1 MCHYTQARSAHI
13 HTERERD
20 KNESSIQLFKKKK
33 KKAVVALW
41 LLWQT
46 EMACLTW
53 KMWTRTAL
61 LSVSIQSLHSR
72 EHLLPTSAKISPS
85 IVPHRMYHCTAGPW
99 HPAESP
105 SSPPP
110 LPDYG
115 IGSREVLLRCHLLS
129 PRCVHSP
136 YRLVSGGDGGGGGA
150 AAVSVAAAAADPP
163 HLPRLCSYQ
172 SRSLRRCC
180 RKDCR
185 CCRPRTRRTR
195 RRISAGSRTG
205 SGPLPGETAPF
216 ARTPPSLSVVML
228 LSPPPPF
235 SFFHSLS
242 HPFTTSSV
250 ACKWSRSCRSRRRVC
265 LQCGDHTLPCRP
277 GSDAEPGGQQSVDP
291 VAAVRFKGTGIFPP
305 PCSAHSAAHWAK
317 SSIVLAQHPGWET
330 SELFIHSEE

>member
-1 MCHYTQARSAHI
+1 MFLSVTLLTTHKQEAHTY
-13 HTERERD
+13 TEREIKTRAVF
-20 KNESSIQLFKKKK
+20 SCLK

-72 EHLLPTSAKISPS
+72 EHLLPTSAKNSPS

-115 IGSREVLLRCHLLS
+115 IGSRGVLLRCHLLS
-129 PRCVHSP
+129 PHCVHSP
-136 YRLVSGGDGGGGGA
+136 YRLVSGGDGGGGAA
-150 AAVSVAAAAADPP
+150 AAVAVAAAADPP

-180 RKDCR
+180 RRDCR

-205 SGPLPGETAPF
+205 SGPLPGETAPS
-216 ARTPPSLSVVML
+216 ARTPPSLAL
-228 LSPPPPF
+228 
-235 SFFHSLS
+235 
-242 HPFTTSSV
+242 
-250 ACKWSRSCRSRRRVC
+250 
-265 LQCGDHTLPCRP
+265 
-277 GSDAEPGGQQSVDP
+277 
-291 VAAVRFKGTGIFPP
+291 
-305 PCSAHSAAHWAK
+305 
-317 SSIVLAQHPGWET
+317 
-330 SELFIHSEE
+330 